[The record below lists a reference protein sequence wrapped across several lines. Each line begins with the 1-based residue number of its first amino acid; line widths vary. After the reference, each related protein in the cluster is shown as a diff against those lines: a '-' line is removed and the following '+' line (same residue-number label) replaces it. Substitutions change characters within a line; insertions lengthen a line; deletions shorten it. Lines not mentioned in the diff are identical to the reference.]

1 MNTMSPRFAQTVIEW
16 RSTAPLLFY
25 LPKECKL
32 TACGESGQL
41 VEHFDFVKKGFIEAT
56 CQYISDFA
64 FRGRTSLRSASFSEN
79 DKLISH
85 ITRKS

>member
-41 VEHFDFVKKGFIEAT
+41 VEHFDFVKNGFIEGLYKSHL
-56 CQYISDFA
+56 Q
-64 FRGRTSLRSASFSEN
+64 RTEKNLYFF
-79 DKLISH
+79 
-85 ITRKS
+85 